1 MKHYMVSDGMNI
13 SEAVTT
19 IINEVETNG
28 SRYWFIAENEDMLFV
43 RDKSFS
49 DLFRL
54 IPLSDF
60 IKQCREDD
68 MIVSHSSFTSGNNQY
83 TIGICAKETYIK
95 EKGRLYQH
103 NVYIV
108 IPIVIISALIIVI
121 LVISILLTSKKND
134 RIRELE
140 QELIDRNN
148 TIEKLTVSIKKQR
161 LQNASN
167 YYGEETLNNIIY
179 SKDVLNSLLDKINKE
194 NIVPLTII
202 VVEITAVNK
211 SKSKNKNKIMASVSD
226 YINREHVVA
235 KIEEG
240 IYAILLFHTKSEDIF
255 ELKDKLVNQWAVP
268 LKRKGYIIRMG
279 LSCIDNYD
287 ADVEKVFDLICKEVA
302 KGIS

>member
-1 MKHYMVSDGMNI
+1 
-13 SEAVTT
+13 
-19 IINEVETNG
+19 
-28 SRYWFIAENEDMLFV
+28 
-43 RDKSFS
+43 
-49 DLFRL
+49 
-54 IPLSDF
+54 
-60 IKQCREDD
+60 